1 MSPQTHKENTCCFS
15 GHRPEKLPWHNNERD
30 KRCVQLRQKLYD
42 VVLAL
47 YFSGIFHFVCGMA
60 RGSDFYFA
68 EAVLSLRRDYENVTL
83 EAVIPCEEQAK
94 NWSETDRNR
103 YYQLIS
109 ECDTETLLQS
119 AYTHD
124 CMLRRNRYMV
134 DHACVLVAVFDGTF
148 GGTLH
153 TVNYALRK
161 ELEIIELRP

>member
-30 KRCVQLRQKLYD
+30 KRCVQLKQKLYD

-47 YFSGIFHFVCGMA
+47 YFSGICHFVCGMA

-83 EAVIPCEEQAK
+83 EAVSPCEEQAK

-119 AYTHD
+119 TYTND

-134 DHACVLVAVFDGTF
+134 DHASVLVAVFDGTF

-161 ELEIIELRP
+161 ELEIIELHP